1 MTPPFSSTD
10 EMVKYLRKKGG
21 RATDAVSAVAI
32 VSGSTAGGSC
42 VKRTSDNG
50 FVQKAGLR

>member
-21 RATDAVSAVAI
+21 LATDAVPAVAI
-32 VSGSTAGGSC
+32 GSGSTTGGFC

-50 FVQKAGLR
+50 FVQKAGVR